1 MPSRV
6 SLALCVLALLAV
18 PVASGSVASAS
29 SAVESVTGTAGI
41 HGDHVTV
48 DPQAVSD
55 GSVVVET
62 VSTAGPRFLVL
73 RTDDGGEPGDPVGH
87 ASVPAGEFRTN
98 VPVSVDP
105 DIWEGW
111 TGNRTLWAVLHRDG
125 GDGTF
130 DPDDDQ
136 SVATREPGAEVAFE
150 LGRTESGAD
159 RVLARVEGRQR
170 LRDGRLTVRRVDL
183 SRAGHVV
190 ARPVDGDRVVG
201 SEALSAGTH
210 ENVTIALNESFL
222 DDQRRTFRVRLV
234 AYRDDGDGTFGA
246 GDRPATVGDDPIA
259 SSLVV
264 EQPES
269 GGNEAATTTRA
280 PVDAPTTGSQTA
292 PKAGTDTSSPSST
305 SANGPGFGAAA
316 ALLAGVVAIATLVAR
331 RRG

>member
-18 PVASGSVASAS
+18 PVAPGSVASAS
-29 SAVESVTGTAGI
+29 SAVESVTGTAGT

-87 ASVPAGEFRTN
+87 ASVPAGEFRTD
-98 VPVSVDP
+98 VPVSVDA

-111 TGNRTLWAVLHRDG
+111 TGNRTLRAVLHRDD

-190 ARPVDGDRVVG
+190 ARPVDGDRVIG

-222 DDQRRTFRVRLV
+222 DDQRRTFRARLV

-246 GDRPATVGDDPIA
+246 GDRPVTVGGDPIA

-269 GGNEAATTTRA
+269 GGNETATTAR
-280 PVDAPTTGSQTA
+280 APTTGSQAA
-292 PKAGTDTSSPSST
+292 PGAGTDTSSPSST

-316 ALLAGVVAIATLVAR
+316 ALLAGVVAIGTLVAR

>member
-29 SAVESVTGTAGI
+29 SAVESVTGTAGT

-73 RTDDGGEPGDPVGH
+73 RTDDGGDPGDPVGH
-87 ASVPAGEFRTN
+87 VSVPAGEFRTD
-98 VPVSVDP
+98 VPVSVDA

-111 TGNRTLWAVLHRDG
+111 TGNRTLRAVLHRDDA
-125 GDGTF
+125 DGTF

-222 DDQRRTFRVRLV
+222 DDQRRTFRARLV

-246 GDRPATVGDDPIA
+246 GDRPVTVGGDPIA

-269 GGNEAATTTRA
+269 GGNETATTAR
-280 PVDAPTTGSQTA
+280 APTTGSQAA
-292 PKAGTDTSSPSST
+292 PGAGTDTSSPSST

-316 ALLAGVVAIATLVAR
+316 ALLAGVVAIGTLVAR